1 MTLVL
6 LFRAG
11 AVNLQQLDG
20 ISIGLSATGA
30 TVIPKATL
38 FPGSTL
44 IPRQAFLTVSSPVPP
59 FLVMPPRVVYTFH

>member
-11 AVNLQQLDG
+11 VVTLQPLG
-20 ISIGLSATGA
+20 GTSIGLSATGA

-38 FPGSTL
+38 FPGATVK
-44 IPRQAFLTVSSPVPP
+44 PTEAFLTISSPVPP
-59 FLVMPPRVVYTFH
+59 FLVMPPRVAYSLT